1 MGKYSNAF
9 KLEAIKLSDEIGL
22 KKAAAQLG
30 LPYYTLADWR
40 NNSKPTRRKTLII
53 FGEKPSRKKLLPIS
67 VRNPDATNH
76 AFRVFV
82 FHRTATVYTRLGKIF
97 LICY

>member
-9 KLEAIKLSDEIGL
+9 KLEAIKLSDEIGV

-40 NNSKPTRRKTLII
+40 NNSKHRVPLVEQLNENDTDRRIREL
-53 FGEKPSRKKLLPIS
+53 EKENAELREANEILKDALGFFAKDRK
-67 VRNPDATNH
+67 R
-76 AFRVFV
+76 
-82 FHRTATVYTRLGKIF
+82 
-97 LICY
+97 